1 VPVPADLDVAYPMR
15 YTLGD
20 RVRFLGYDLD
30 SDQVPAGETLGLT
43 LYWQALNPM
52 VESYSVFTHLLG
64 PANEILG
71 QQDGVPQGGAYPT
84 SQWRPG
90 EVVVDRYELVIDAN
104 APGGQHPLEIGLYRP
119 ADGVRLPVFDEGGQP
134 VPDDRILLGPIMV
147 VAPGGD

>member
-1 VPVPADLDVAYPMR
+1 
-15 YTLGD
+15 
-20 RVRFLGYDLD
+20 
-30 SDQVPAGETLGLT
+30 
-43 LYWQALNPM
+43 
-52 VESYSVFTHLLG
+52 

-84 SQWRPG
+84 SQWQPG

-104 APGGQHPLEIGLYRP
+104 APEGQHPLEIGLYRP
-119 ADGVRLPVFDEGGQP
+119 TDGVRLPVFDEAGQP